1 MQEKNVKKSIFSVLR
16 LFSIYYILV
25 STKFKNT
32 TYRFKGSIMAEN
44 NIAFITKQTKIVKR
58 NGETVDFDANK
69 IYTAISKAVAA
80 TKEMTPSQVL
90 TITQFVLNK
99 LDVEFTDKIPTV
111 EQVQDTVIQTLMDSR
126 EYKTAEAYIIY
137 RQKHSE
143 IRDANIDAVQVIDGY
158 VTEADWR
165 VKENA
170 NIGYSIGGLILRT
183 SERVTAEYWLHLYP
197 QEIAEAH
204 KRASFHIHDLG
215 WLSGYCAGWSLRE
228 LLYEGFNGVP
238 GYLQCAPAKHMATA
252 ISHMVNFLG
261 TLQNEFAGA
270 QAFSSVDTYLAP
282 YVRLDKLSYEDVKNS
297 MQTLVFNCAVPCR
310 WGTQTPFINF
320 TFDWTCPKDLR
331 AQRPFVGGK
340 QVDFTYGDLQN
351 EMDMINKAFL
361 EVLTEGDSLGRPFTF
376 PIPTYNITDDFPW
389 DHPNVKPL
397 FECAAKYGLPNFQNF
412 LNSDLNP
419 SDVRSMCCRLRLDV
433 RELLK
438 RGGGLF
444 GSAEKTG
451 SLGVIT
457 INLARLGYLHKGDR
471 EGLFRELQSLLD
483 MARDALEI
491 KRRVLTKNM
500 ERGLYPF
507 TKRYLGNWNHHFST
521 IGVNG
526 ANEMVLNFTNG
537 AENIASVFGKKLVL
551 DVMDF
556 IRDNLA
562 NYQEATGNLYN
573 LEATPAEG
581 CSYRFA
587 KTDKKNFPDIITAG
601 TPDAPYY
608 TNSTQ
613 MPVNFTDDPFV
624 ALEHQEELQRKYTG
638 GTMFHLYMGE
648 PVSSGDAAMKIV
660 RTIFENYKIPY
671 MTLTPTFSIC
681 PKHGYL
687 AGAYDY
693 CPKCDAEIAANSN
706 DGCADCHNENFDL

>member
-1 MQEKNVKKSIFSVLR
+1 MADDKNETKIQV
-16 LFSIYYILV
+16 V
-25 STKFKNT
+25 STLT
-32 TYRFKGSIMAEN
+32 CELESI
-44 NIAFITKQTKIVKR
+44 KKR
-58 NGETVDFDANK
+58 SGETVPFDAKK
-69 IYTAISKAVAA
+69 IFEAIKKAVAVTHEISDA
-80 TKEMTPSQVL
+80 DIVK
-90 TITQFVLNK
+90 ITQDVLK
-99 LDVEFTDKIPTV
+99 RLDKKFSGQIPNVEDIQ
-111 EQVQDTVIQTLMDSR
+111 EIVIQTLMDSHA
-126 EYKTAEAYIIY
+126 YKTAESYIVY
-137 RQKHSE
+137 RQKRTE
-143 IRDANIDAVQVIDGY
+143 IRNSLVDAVEIIDGY
-158 VTEADWR
+158 VSEADWR

-170 NIGYSIGGLILRT
+170 NIGYSIGGLILRS
-183 SERVTAEYWLHLYP
+183 SERMTAEYWLNLYP
-197 QEIAEAH
+197 KDIADAH
-204 KRASFHIHDLG
+204 KSAAFHIHDLG
-215 WLSGYCAGWSLRE
+215 WLTGYCAGWSLRE

-238 GYLQCAPAKHMATA
+238 GYLQCQPAKHMATA

-282 YVRLDKLSYEDVKNS
+282 YVRIDNLTYADVKNA
-297 MQTLVFNCAVPCR
+297 MQTLVFNCSVPCR

-331 AQRPFVGGK
+331 EQRPFVGK
-340 QVDFTYGDLQN
+340 KMVDFTYGDLQK
-351 EMDMINKAFL
+351 EMDMINRAFL
-361 EVLTEGDSLGRPFTF
+361 EVMTEGDAMGRPFTF

-389 DHPNVKPL
+389 EHPNVKPL
-397 FECAAKYGLPNFQNF
+397 FDLAAKYGIPNFQNF

-419 SDVRSMCCRLRLDV
+419 TDVRSMCCRLRLDV

-451 SLGVIT
+451 SIGVVT
-457 INLARLGYLHKGDR
+457 INLARLGYTHKGDR
-471 EGLFRELQSLLD
+471 EGLLRELKRLLD
-483 MARDALEI
+483 LARDALEI
-491 KRRVLTKNM
+491 KRKIISKNL

-526 ANEMVLNFTNG
+526 ANEMVMNFTNG
-537 AENIASVFGKKLVL
+537 SDNIATVFGKNLVL
-551 DVMDF
+551 EVMDF
-556 IRDNLA
+556 IRTNLA
-562 NYQEATGNLYN
+562 DYQETTGNLYN

-581 CSYRFA
+581 CAYRFA
-587 KTDKKNFPDIITAG
+587 KTDKKNFPDILTAG

-613 MPVNFTDDPFV
+613 LPVYFTDDPFV

-638 GTMFHLYMGE
+638 GTMLHLYMGE
-648 PVSSGDAAMKIV
+648 PVSSGEAAEKIV
-660 RTIFENYKIPY
+660 RTIFENYKVPY

-687 AGAYDY
+687 PGRHDF

-706 DGCADCHNENFDL
+706 ECHCKCDHK

>member
-1 MQEKNVKKSIFSVLR
+1 MIMTEKKI
-16 LFSIYYILV
+16 
-25 STKFKNT
+25 
-32 TYRFKGSIMAEN
+32 E
-44 NIAFITKQTKIVKR
+44 FITKQTKIIKR
-58 NGETVDFDANK
+58 SGETVDFDASK
-69 IYTAISKAVAA
+69 IYDAISKAVAV
-80 TKEMTPSQVL
+80 THELNDSQIF

-99 LDVEFTDKIPTV
+99 LDIEFADTIPTV

-126 EYKTAEAYIIY
+126 VYKTAESYVIY

-143 IRDANIDAVQVIDGY
+143 IRDASIDAVKVIDGY

-183 SERVTAEYWLHLYP
+183 SERVTAEYWLNLYP
-197 QEIAEAH
+197 KEIAEAH
-204 KRASFHIHDLG
+204 KRAAFHIHDLG

-238 GYLQCAPAKHMATA
+238 GYLQCEPAKHMATA

-282 YVRLDKLSYEDVKNS
+282 YVRVDKLSYADVKNA
-297 MQTLVFNCAVPCR
+297 MQTLVFNCSVPCR

-331 AQRPFVGGK
+331 EQRPFVGK
-340 QVDFTYGDLQN
+340 KMVDFTYGDLQP
-351 EMDMINKAFL
+351 EMDMINKAFI
-361 EVLTEGDSLGRPFTF
+361 EVMTEGDALGRPFTF

-389 DHPNVKPL
+389 EHPNVKPL
-397 FECAAKYGLPNFQNF
+397 FDLAAKYGIPNFQNF

-419 SDVRSMCCRLRLDV
+419 TDVRSMCCRLRLDV

-451 SLGVIT
+451 SIGVVT
-457 INLARLGYLHKGDR
+457 INLARLGYTHKGDR
-471 EGLFRELQSLLD
+471 EGLLRELKRLLD
-483 MARDALEI
+483 LARDALEI
-491 KRRVLTKNM
+491 KRKIISKNL

-526 ANEMVLNFTNG
+526 ANEMVMNFTNG
-537 AENIASVFGKKLVL
+537 SDNIATVFGKNLVL
-551 DVMDF
+551 EVMDF
-556 IRDNLA
+556 IRTNLA
-562 NYQEATGNLYN
+562 DYQETTGNLYN

-581 CSYRFA
+581 CAYRFA
-587 KTDKKNFPDIITAG
+587 KTDKKNFPDILTAG
-601 TPDAPYY
+601 TEDAPYY

-613 MPVNFTDDPFV
+613 LPVYFTDDPFV

-638 GTMFHLYMGE
+638 GTMLHLYMGE
-648 PVSSGDAAMKIV
+648 PVSSGEAAEKIV
-660 RTIFENYKIPY
+660 RTIFENYKVPY

-687 AGAYDY
+687 PGRHEF
-693 CPKCDAEIAANSN
+693 CPKCDAEIAANNN
-706 DGCADCHNENFDL
+706 DCQCKCGDHK

>member
-1 MQEKNVKKSIFSVLR
+1 MASEKDEVKIQVVSTLTCGLKSIQKRSGEV
-16 LFSIYYILV
+16 V
-25 STKFKNT
+25 S
-32 TYRFKGSIMAEN
+32 
-44 NIAFITKQTKIVKR
+44 
-58 NGETVDFDANK
+58 FDAKK
-69 IYTAISKAVAA
+69 IFEAIKKAVAVTA
-80 TKEMTPSQVL
+80 ELSDADIVK
-90 TITQFVLNK
+90 ITQDVLK
-99 LDVEFTDKIPTV
+99 RLDKKFAGQMPNVEDI
-111 EQVQDTVIQTLMDSR
+111 QDIVVQTLMDTHA
-126 EYKTAEAYIIY
+126 YKTAEAYIIY
-137 RQKHSE
+137 RQKRSE
-143 IRDANIDAVQVIDGY
+143 IRDASVDAVEVIDGY
-158 VTEADWR
+158 VSAGDWR

-183 SERVTAEYWLHLYP
+183 SERVTAEYWLSLYP
-197 QEIAEAH
+197 REVAEAH
-204 KRASFHIHDLG
+204 KSAALHIHDLG
-215 WLSGYCAGWSLRE
+215 WLTGYCAGWSLRE
-228 LLYEGFNGVP
+228 LLYEGFNGVK
-238 GYLQCAPAKHMATA
+238 GYLQCEPAKHMATA

-282 YVRLDKLSYEDVKNS
+282 YVRLDKLSYADVKNS
-297 MQTLVFNCAVPCR
+297 MQTLVFNCSVPCR

-331 AQRPFVGGK
+331 EQRPFVGKK
-340 QVDFTYGDLQN
+340 QVDFTYGDLQP

-361 EVLTEGDSLGRPFTF
+361 EVMTEGDALGRPFTF

-389 DHPNVKPL
+389 EHPNVKPL
-397 FECAAKYGLPNFQNF
+397 FDLAAKYGIPNFQNF

-419 SDVRSMCCRLRLDV
+419 TDVRSMCCRLRLDV

-451 SLGVIT
+451 SIGVVT
-457 INLARLGYLHKGDR
+457 INLARLGYTHKGDR
-471 EGLFRELQSLLD
+471 EGLFRELKRLLD
-483 MARDALEI
+483 LARDSLEI
-491 KRRVLTKNM
+491 KRKIISKNM

-537 AENIASVFGKKLVL
+537 TDNIATVFGKNLVL
-551 DVMDF
+551 EVMDF
-556 IRDNLA
+556 IRTNLA
-562 NYQEATGNLYN
+562 DYQETTGNLYN

-581 CSYRFA
+581 CAYRFA

-613 MPVNFTDDPFV
+613 LPVNFTDDPFV

-638 GTMFHLYMGE
+638 GTMLHLYMGE
-648 PVSSGDAAMKIV
+648 PVSSGAAAEKIV
-660 RTIFENYKIPY
+660 RTIFENYKVPY

-687 AGAYDY
+687 PGRHDF
-693 CPKCDAEIAANSN
+693 CPKCDAEIAANNN
-706 DGCADCHNENFDL
+706 DNKQ

>member
-1 MQEKNVKKSIFSVLR
+1 MSDTQKEVKMQIAPTFVCNIMSV
-16 LFSIYYILV
+16 
-25 STKFKNT
+25 
-32 TYRFKGSIMAEN
+32 
-44 NIAFITKQTKIVKR
+44 QKR
-58 NGETVDFDANK
+58 SGEVVAFDAKK
-69 IYTAISKAVAA
+69 IYEAIKKAACA
-80 TKEMTPSQVL
+80 TNEISDERVVQITNEVL
-90 TITQFVLNK
+90 TD
-99 LDVEFTDKIPTV
+99 LDNNFMGRIPSVEEI
-111 EQVQDTVIQTLMDSR
+111 QDAVIRKLMDSKS
-126 EYKTAEAYIIY
+126 YKTAEAYIIY

-143 IRDANIDAVQVIDGY
+143 IRNANVDAVEIIESY
-158 VTEADWR
+158 VGGSNWR
-165 VKENA
+165 IKENA

-183 SERVTAEYWLHLYP
+183 SERVTAEYWLNLIP
-197 QEIAEAH
+197 QEIANAH
-204 KRASFHIHDLG
+204 RSAAIHLHDLG
-215 WLSGYCAGWSLRE
+215 WLTGYCAGWSLRE

-238 GYLQCAPAKHMATA
+238 GYLQCEPARHMATA

-282 YVRLDKLSYEDVKNS
+282 YVRIDKMSYADVKNA

-331 AQRPFVGGK
+331 DQRPFVGKK
-340 QVDFTYGDLQN
+340 QVDFTYGDLQV

-361 EVLTEGDSLGRPFTF
+361 EVMTEGDAQGRPFTF

-389 DHPNVKPL
+389 NHPNVKPL
-397 FECAAKYGLPNFQNF
+397 FDLAAKYGIPNFQNF

-419 SDVRSMCCRLRLDV
+419 TDVRSMCCRLRLDV

-451 SLGVIT
+451 SIGVVT
-457 INLARLGYLHKGDR
+457 MNLSRLGYLHKGDR
-471 EGLFRELQSLLD
+471 EGLYRELEKL
-483 MARDALEI
+483 MNMGREFLEI
-491 KRRVLTKNM
+491 KRRVISKHM
-500 ERGLYPF
+500 DCGLYPF
-507 TKRYLGNWNHHFST
+507 TRRYLGNWNHHFST

-537 AENIASVFGKKLVL
+537 KENIATPFGKKFVL
-551 DVMDF
+551 DLMDF
-556 IRDNLA
+556 MREKLA
-562 NYQEATGNLYN
+562 NFQEETGNLYN

-587 KTDKKNFPDIITAG
+587 KTDVKNFPDIITAG
-601 TPDAPYY
+601 THDAPYY

-613 MPVNFTDDPFV
+613 LPVNFTDDPFV

-638 GTMFHLYMGE
+638 GTMLHLYMGE
-648 PVSSGDAAMKIV
+648 PVSSGEAAQKIV

-687 AGAYDY
+687 PGRNEF
-693 CPKCDAEIAANSN
+693 CTKFDAELGITPDDASN
-706 DGCADCHNENFDL
+706 KA

>member
-1 MQEKNVKKSIFSVLR
+1 MSDNEKEMKKQAAPTFICNIMSI
-16 LFSIYYILV
+16 
-25 STKFKNT
+25 K
-32 TYRFKGSIMAEN
+32 
-44 NIAFITKQTKIVKR
+44 KR
-58 NGETVDFDANK
+58 SGETVAFEAKK
-69 IYTAISKAVAA
+69 IYEAIKKAAYA
-80 TKEMTPSQVL
+80 TNEISDERIVQITNDVLSDLDNNFMGRTPS
-90 TITQFVLNK
+90 
-99 LDVEFTDKIPTV
+99 VEEIQ
-111 EQVQDTVIQTLMDSR
+111 ETVIRKLMDSKS
-126 EYKTAEAYIIY
+126 YKTAEAYIIY

-143 IRDANIDAVQVIDGY
+143 IRNANVDAIDIIESY
-158 VTEADWR
+158 VGGSNWR
-165 VKENA
+165 IKENA

-183 SERVTAEYWLHLYP
+183 SERVTAEYWLNMFP
-197 QEIAEAH
+197 AEIADAH
-204 KRASFHIHDLG
+204 RSAAIHIHDLG
-215 WLSGYCAGWSLRE
+215 WLTGYCAGWSLRE

-238 GYLQCAPAKHMATA
+238 GYLQCEPAKHMATA

-282 YVRLDKLSYEDVKNS
+282 YVRIDKMSYADVKNA

-331 AQRPFVGGK
+331 AQRPFVGKK
-340 QVDFTYGDLQN
+340 QVDFTYGDLQT
-351 EMDMINKAFL
+351 EMDMINKAFI
-361 EVLTEGDSLGRPFTF
+361 EVMTEGDAHGRPFTF

-397 FECAAKYGLPNFQNF
+397 FDLAAKYGIPNFQNF

-419 SDVRSMCCRLRLDV
+419 TDVRSMCCRLRLDV

-451 SLGVIT
+451 SIGVVT
-457 INLARLGYLHKGDR
+457 MNLARLGYRHKGDR
-471 EGLFRELQSLLD
+471 EGLFRELERL
-483 MARDALEI
+483 MNMGREVLEI
-491 KRRVLTKNM
+491 KRRVISKHMDN
-500 ERGLYPF
+500 GLYPF
-507 TKRYLGNWNHHFST
+507 TRRYLGNWNHHFST

-526 ANEMVLNFTNG
+526 ANEMVLNFTDG
-537 AENIASVFGKKLVL
+537 KENIATPFGKKFVL
-551 DVMDF
+551 DLMDF
-556 IRDNLA
+556 MRDKLA
-562 NYQEATGNLYN
+562 TFQEETGNLYN

-587 KTDKKNFPDIITAG
+587 KTDVKNFPDIITAG
-601 TPDAPYY
+601 TREAPYY

-613 MPVNFTDDPFV
+613 LPVNFTDDPFV

-638 GTMFHLYMGE
+638 GTMLHLYMGE
-648 PVSSGDAAMKIV
+648 PVSSGEAAQKIV

-687 AGAYDY
+687 PGRHEF
-693 CPKCDAEIAANSN
+693 CPKCDAELGITPDTASN
-706 DGCADCHNENFDL
+706 KA

>member
-1 MQEKNVKKSIFSVLR
+1 MSTPETDNKIQIIPTLTTRLNVV
-16 LFSIYYILV
+16 
-25 STKFKNT
+25 
-32 TYRFKGSIMAEN
+32 
-44 NIAFITKQTKIVKR
+44 QKR
-58 NGETVDFDANK
+58 SGETVVFDSRK
-69 IYTAISKAVAA
+69 IYDAIKKAVAVTHEISDEKIA
-80 TKEMTPSQVL
+80 I
-90 TITQFVLNK
+90 ITQNTLNK
-99 LDVEFTDKIPTV
+99 LESVFPDKTPTV
-111 EQVQDTVIQTLMDSR
+111 ENVQEMVIQSLMDAKA
-126 EYKTAEAYIIY
+126 YKTAEAYIIY
-137 RQKHSE
+137 RQKRTE
-143 IRDANIDAVQVIDGY
+143 IRDSYVDAVEVIDGY
-158 VTEADWR
+158 VGGSNWR
-165 VKENA
+165 IKENA

-183 SERVTAEYWLHLYP
+183 SERVTAEYWLNLYP
-197 QEIAEAH
+197 REIAEAH
-204 KRASFHIHDLG
+204 KNASIHIHDLG
-215 WLSGYCAGWSLRE
+215 WLTGYCAGWSLRE

-282 YVRLDKLSYEDVKNS
+282 YVRVDNMSYEDVKNA

-320 TFDWTCPKDLR
+320 TFDCP
-331 AQRPFVGGK
+331 VIGK
-340 QVDFTYGDLQN
+340 KQMDFTYGDLQT

-361 EVLTEGDSLGRPFTF
+361 EVMTEGDAMGRPFTF
-376 PIPTYNITDDFPW
+376 PIPTYNITKDFPW
-389 DHPNVKPL
+389 NHPNVKPL
-397 FECAAKYGLPNFQNF
+397 FDLAAKYGTPNFQNF

-419 SDVRSMCCRLRLDV
+419 TDVRSMCCRLRLDV

-451 SLGVIT
+451 SIGVVT
-457 INLARLGYLHKGDR
+457 INLARLGYTHKGDR
-471 EGLFRELQSLLD
+471 DGLFRELKRLLD
-483 MARDALEI
+483 LARDSLEI
-491 KRRVLTKNM
+491 KRRIITKNM

-507 TKRYLGNWNHHFST
+507 TRRYLGNWDHHFST

-526 ANEMVLNFTNG
+526 ANEMVRNFTNDK
-537 AENIASVFGKKLVL
+537 ENIATPMGKKLVL
-551 DVMDF
+551 DLMDF
-556 IRDNLA
+556 IRENLA
-562 NYQEATGNLYN
+562 TFQEQTGNLYN

-587 KTDKKNFPDIITAG
+587 KTDVKNFPDIITAG
-601 TPDAPYY
+601 TKDAPYY

-613 MPVNFTDDPFV
+613 LPVNYTDDPFV

-638 GTMFHLYMGE
+638 GTMLHLYMGE
-648 PVSSGDAAMKIV
+648 PVSSGDAAQKIV

-681 PKHGYL
+681 PKHGYIP
-687 AGAYDY
+687 GRHEF
-693 CPKCDAEIAANSN
+693 CPKCDAEIAANQNAES
-706 DGCADCHNENFDL
+706 DTVSQ

>member
-1 MQEKNVKKSIFSVLR
+1 M
-16 LFSIYYILV
+16 
-25 STKFKNT
+25 T
-32 TYRFKGSIMAEN
+32 
-44 NIAFITKQTKIVKR
+44 FITKQTKIIKR
-58 NGETVDFDANK
+58 SGETVDFDANK
-69 IYTAISKAVAA
+69 IYTAIKKAVVA
-80 TKEMTPSQVL
+80 TNELNDSQIF

-99 LDVEFTDKIPTV
+99 LDIEFADKIPTV
-111 EQVQDTVIQTLMDSR
+111 EQIQDIVIQTLMDSR
-126 EYKTAEAYIIY
+126 AYKTAEGYIIY
-137 RQKHSE
+137 RQKHTE
-143 IRDANIDAVQVIDGY
+143 LRDASIDAVQVIDGY

-197 QEIAEAH
+197 KEIAEAH

-238 GYLQCAPAKHMATA
+238 GYLQCGPAKHMVTA

-282 YVRLDKLSYEDVKNS
+282 YVRVDKLSYADIKNS

-331 AQRPFVGGK
+331 SQRPFIGGK
-340 QVDFTYGDLQN
+340 QVDFTYGDLQH

-361 EVLTEGDSLGRPFTF
+361 EVLTEGDALGRPFTF

-451 SLGVIT
+451 SIGVVT

-471 EGLFRELQSLLD
+471 EGLFRELQQLLD
-483 MARDALEI
+483 MARDSLEI

-537 AENIASVFGKKLVL
+537 AENLASVFGKKLVL

-562 NYQEATGNLYN
+562 NYQETTGNLYN

-581 CSYRFA
+581 CAYRFA

-601 TPDAPYY
+601 TADAPYY

-613 MPVNFTDDPFV
+613 LPVNYTDDPFV
-624 ALEHQEELQRKYTG
+624 ALEHQEEIQRKYTG

-648 PVSSGDAAMKIV
+648 PVSSGEAAMKII

-706 DGCADCHNENFDL
+706 GECADCHNENYDL

>member
-1 MQEKNVKKSIFSVLR
+1 MSVPENDNKIQIIPTLNTRLR
-16 LFSIYYILV
+16 V
-25 STKFKNT
+25 V
-32 TYRFKGSIMAEN
+32 
-44 NIAFITKQTKIVKR
+44 QKR
-58 NGETVDFDANK
+58 SGETVPFDSKKIFDAIK
-69 IYTAISKAVAA
+69 KAVAV
-80 TKEMTPSQVL
+80 THEMT
-90 TITQFVLNK
+90 
-99 LDVEFTDKIPTV
+99 DDKIVDITRATLTKLENKFMDTNPTV
-111 EQVQDTVIQTLMDSR
+111 EDVQESVIESLMDAR
-126 EYKTAEAYIIY
+126 AYKTAESYIIY
-137 RQKHSE
+137 RQKRTE
-143 IRDANIDAVQVIDGY
+143 IRDSYIDAVEVIEGY
-158 VTEADWR
+158 VGGTNWR
-165 VKENA
+165 IKENA

-183 SERVTAEYWLHLYP
+183 SERVTAEYWLNLYP
-197 QEIAEAH
+197 REVAEAH
-204 KRASFHIHDLG
+204 KNASIHIHDLG
-215 WLSGYCAGWSLRE
+215 WLTGYCAGWSLRE

-238 GYLQCAPAKHMATA
+238 GFLQCAPAKHMATA

-282 YVRLDKLSYEDVKNS
+282 YVRVDNMSYADVKNA

-320 TFDWTCPKDLR
+320 TFDWTCPEDLKS
-331 AQRPFVGGK
+331 QHPFIGKK
-340 QVDFTYGDLQN
+340 QVDFTYGDLQT

-361 EVLTEGDSLGRPFTF
+361 EVMTEGDALGRPFTF
-376 PIPTYNITDDFPW
+376 PIPTYNITKDFPW
-389 DHPNVKPL
+389 EHPNVKPL
-397 FECAAKYGLPNFQNF
+397 FDLAAKYGTPNFQNF

-419 SDVRSMCCRLRLDV
+419 TDVRSMCCRLRLDV

-451 SLGVIT
+451 SIGVVT
-457 INLARLGYLHKGDR
+457 INLARLGYTHKGDR
-471 EGLFRELQSLLD
+471 DGLFRELKRLLD
-483 MARDALEI
+483 LARDSLEI
-491 KRRVLTKNM
+491 KRRIITKNM

-507 TKRYLGNWNHHFST
+507 TRRYLGNWDHHFST

-526 ANEMVLNFTNG
+526 ANEMVRNFTNDR
-537 AENIASVFGKKLVL
+537 ENIATPMGKKLVL
-551 DVMDF
+551 DLMDF
-556 IRDNLA
+556 IRENLA
-562 NYQEATGNLYN
+562 TFQEQTGNLYN

-587 KTDKKNFPDIITAG
+587 KTDVKNFPDIITAG
-601 TPDAPYY
+601 THNAPYY

-613 MPVNFTDDPFV
+613 LPVNYTDDPFV

-638 GTMFHLYMGE
+638 GTMLHLYMGE
-648 PVSSGDAAMKIV
+648 PVSSGAAAEKIV

-687 AGAYDY
+687 PGRHEF
-693 CPKCDAEIAANSN
+693 CPKCDAEIAANQN
-706 DGCADCHNENFDL
+706 ADTDKVSQ

>member
-1 MQEKNVKKSIFSVLR
+1 MSVPENDNKMQIIPTLNTRLR
-16 LFSIYYILV
+16 V
-25 STKFKNT
+25 V
-32 TYRFKGSIMAEN
+32 
-44 NIAFITKQTKIVKR
+44 QKR
-58 NGETVDFDANK
+58 SGETVPFDSKKIFDAIK
-69 IYTAISKAVAA
+69 KAVAV
-80 TKEMTPSQVL
+80 THEMT
-90 TITQFVLNK
+90 
-99 LDVEFTDKIPTV
+99 DDKIVDITRATLTKLENKFMDTNPTV
-111 EQVQDTVIQTLMDSR
+111 EDVQESVIESLMDAR
-126 EYKTAEAYIIY
+126 AYKTAESYIIY
-137 RQKHSE
+137 RQKRTE
-143 IRDANIDAVQVIDGY
+143 IRDSYVDAVEVIEGY
-158 VTEADWR
+158 VGGSNWR
-165 VKENA
+165 IKENA

-183 SERVTAEYWLHLYP
+183 SERVTAEYWLNLYP
-197 QEIAEAH
+197 REVAEAH
-204 KRASFHIHDLG
+204 KNASIHIHDLG
-215 WLSGYCAGWSLRE
+215 WLTGYCAGWSLRE

-238 GYLQCAPAKHMATA
+238 GFLQCAPAKHMATA

-282 YVRLDKLSYEDVKNS
+282 YVRVDNMSYADVKNA

-320 TFDWTCPKDLR
+320 TFDWTCPEDLKS
-331 AQRPFVGGK
+331 QHPFIGKK
-340 QVDFTYGDLQN
+340 QVDFTYGDLQT

-361 EVLTEGDSLGRPFTF
+361 EVMTEGDALGRPFTF
-376 PIPTYNITDDFPW
+376 PIPTYNITKDFPW
-389 DHPNVKPL
+389 EHPNVKPL
-397 FECAAKYGLPNFQNF
+397 FDLAAKYGTPNFQNF

-419 SDVRSMCCRLRLDV
+419 TDVRSMCCRLRLDV

-451 SLGVIT
+451 SIGVVT
-457 INLARLGYLHKGDR
+457 INLARLGYTHKGDR
-471 EGLFRELQSLLD
+471 DGLFRELKRLLD
-483 MARDALEI
+483 LARDSLEI
-491 KRRVLTKNM
+491 KRRIITKNM

-507 TKRYLGNWNHHFST
+507 TRRYLGNWDHHFST

-526 ANEMVLNFTNG
+526 ANEMVRNFTNDR
-537 AENIASVFGKKLVL
+537 ENIATPMGKKLVL
-551 DVMDF
+551 DLMDF
-556 IRDNLA
+556 IRENLA
-562 NYQEATGNLYN
+562 TFQEQTGNLYN

-587 KTDKKNFPDIITAG
+587 KTDVKNFPDIITAG
-601 TPDAPYY
+601 THDAPYY

-613 MPVNFTDDPFV
+613 LPVNYTDDPFV

-638 GTMFHLYMGE
+638 GTMLHLYMGE
-648 PVSSGDAAMKIV
+648 PVSSGAAAEKIV

-687 AGAYDY
+687 PGRHEF
-693 CPKCDAEIAANSN
+693 CPKCDAEIAANQN
-706 DGCADCHNENFDL
+706 ADTDKVSQ

>member
-1 MQEKNVKKSIFSVLR
+1 MSDNKGEVQIQVVSTLTCKLKSI
-16 LFSIYYILV
+16 
-25 STKFKNT
+25 K
-32 TYRFKGSIMAEN
+32 
-44 NIAFITKQTKIVKR
+44 KR
-58 NGETVDFDANK
+58 SGEVVDFDAKK
-69 IYTAISKAVAA
+69 IYEAIKKAVAVTCEVSDA
-80 TKEMTPSQVL
+80 DIVK
-90 TITQFVLNK
+90 ITQDVLK
-99 LDVEFTDKIPTV
+99 RLDKNFAGQTPNVENI
-111 EQVQDTVIQTLMDSR
+111 QDIVVQTLMDAHA
-126 EYKTAEAYIIY
+126 YKTAEAYIIY
-137 RQKHSE
+137 RQKRSE
-143 IRDANIDAVQVIDGY
+143 IRNASVDAVEVINGY
-158 VTEADWR
+158 VSEADWR

-183 SERVTAEYWLHLYP
+183 SERVTAEYWLSLYP
-197 QEIAEAH
+197 REVAEAH
-204 KRASFHIHDLG
+204 KSAALHIHDLG

-228 LLYEGFNGVP
+228 LLYEGFNGVK
-238 GYLQCAPAKHMATA
+238 GYLQCEPAKHMATA

-282 YVRLDKLSYEDVKNS
+282 YVRLDKMSYADVKNS
-297 MQTLVFNCAVPCR
+297 MQTLVFNCSVPCR

-331 AQRPFVGGK
+331 EQRPFVGKK
-340 QVDFTYGDLQN
+340 QVDFTYGDLQA

-361 EVLTEGDSLGRPFTF
+361 EVMTEGDAQGRPFTF

-389 DHPNVKPL
+389 EHPNVKPL
-397 FECAAKYGLPNFQNF
+397 FDLAAKYGIPNFQNF

-419 SDVRSMCCRLRLDV
+419 TDVRSMCCRLRLDV

-451 SLGVIT
+451 SIGVVT
-457 INLARLGYLHKGDR
+457 INLARLGYTHKGDR
-471 EGLFRELQSLLD
+471 EGLFRELKRLLD
-483 MARDALEI
+483 LARDSLEI
-491 KRRVLTKNM
+491 KRSIISKNM

-537 AENIASVFGKKLVL
+537 AENIASVFGKNLVL
-551 DVMDF
+551 EVMDF
-556 IRDNLA
+556 IRTNLA
-562 NYQEATGNLYN
+562 DYQETTGNLYN

-581 CSYRFA
+581 CAYRFA

-613 MPVNFTDDPFV
+613 LPVNFTDDPFV

-638 GTMFHLYMGE
+638 GTMLHLYMGE
-648 PVSSGDAAMKIV
+648 PVSSGEAAEKIV
-660 RTIFENYKIPY
+660 RTIFENYKVPY

-687 AGAYDY
+687 PGRHDY
-693 CPKCDAEIAANSN
+693 CPKCDSEIAANN
-706 DGCADCHNENFDL
+706 NNENK

>member
-1 MQEKNVKKSIFSVLR
+1 MATDTNEFKIQVMSTLTCSLASIKKRSGEVVPFDVKKIFDAIKSAVAVTNEI
-16 LFSIYYILV
+16 SD
-25 STKFKNT
+25 
-32 TYRFKGSIMAEN
+32 AD
-44 NIAFITKQTKIVKR
+44 IVK
-58 NGETVDFDANK
+58 
-69 IYTAISKAVAA
+69 
-80 TKEMTPSQVL
+80 
-90 TITQFVLNK
+90 ITQDVLK
-99 LDVEFTDKIPTV
+99 RLDAKYSDSIPDVENI
-111 EQVQDTVIQTLMDSR
+111 QDIVVQTLMDAHA
-126 EYKTAEAYIIY
+126 YKTAESYIIY
-137 RQKHSE
+137 RQKRAETRSSLV
-143 IRDANIDAVQVIDGY
+143 DAVTVIGDY
-158 VTEADWR
+158 VSEADWR

-170 NIGYSIGGLILRT
+170 NIGYSIGGLILRS
-183 SERVTAEYWLHLYP
+183 SERMTAEYWLSIYP
-197 QEIAEAH
+197 KEVADAH
-204 KRASFHIHDLG
+204 KTAAFHIHDLG
-215 WLSGYCAGWSLRE
+215 WLTGYCAGWSLRE

-238 GYLQCAPAKHMATA
+238 GYLQCEPARHMATA
-252 ISHMVNFLG
+252 VSHMVNFLG

-282 YVRLDKLSYEDVKNS
+282 YVRLDKLSYADVKNS
-297 MQTLVFNCAVPCR
+297 MQTLVFNCSVPCR

-331 AQRPFVGGK
+331 EQRPFVGK
-340 QVDFTYGDLQN
+340 RMVDFTYGDLQP
-351 EMDMINKAFL
+351 EMDMINKAFI
-361 EVLTEGDSLGRPFTF
+361 EVMTEGDALGRPFTF

-389 DHPNVKPL
+389 EHPNVKPL
-397 FECAAKYGLPNFQNF
+397 FDLAAKYGIPNFQNF

-471 EGLFRELQSLLD
+471 EGLFRELQTLLD

-613 MPVNFTDDPFV
+613 MPVNYTDDPFV

>member
-1 MQEKNVKKSIFSVLR
+1 MS
-16 LFSIYYILV
+16 
-25 STKFKNT
+25 
-32 TYRFKGSIMAEN
+32 EN
-44 NIAFITKQTKIVKR
+44 KIAFITKQTKIVKR
-58 NGETVDFDANK
+58 SGEIVDFDAQK
-69 IYTAISKAVAA
+69 IFNAIKKAVAA
-80 TKEMTPSQVL
+80 TNEMPETQIV
-90 TITQFVLNK
+90 TITQYVLNK
-99 LDVEFTDKIPTV
+99 LDVAFTDTTPTV
-111 EQVQDTVIQTLMDSR
+111 EQIQDTVIQTLMDSR
-126 EYKTAEAYIIY
+126 AYKTAESYIIY
-137 RQKHSE
+137 RKKHSE
-143 IRDANIDAVQVIDGY
+143 IRDASIDAVQVIDSY

-183 SERVTAEYWLHLYP
+183 SERVTAEYWLNLYP

-238 GYLQCAPAKHMATA
+238 GYLQCGPAKHMVTA

-282 YVRLDKLSYEDVKNS
+282 YVRIDNLSYEDIKNS

-340 QVDFTYGDLQN
+340 QVDFTYGDLQH
-351 EMDMINKAFL
+351 EMDLINKAFI
-361 EVLTEGDSLGRPFTF
+361 EVLTEGDALGRPFTF

-389 DHPNVKPL
+389 EHPNVKPL

-471 EGLFRELQSLLD
+471 EGLFRELKSLLD
-483 MARDALEI
+483 MAREALEI
-491 KRRVLTKNM
+491 KRRILTKNM

-526 ANEMVLNFTNG
+526 ANEMVANFTNG
-537 AENIASVFGKKLVL
+537 AENIATVFGKKLVL

-562 NYQEATGNLYN
+562 NFQEETGNLYN

-601 TPDAPYY
+601 TEDAPYY

-613 MPVNFTDDPFV
+613 LPVNYTDDPFV

-648 PVSSGDAAMKIV
+648 PVSSGEAAMKIV

-687 AGAYDY
+687 AGAFDY

-706 DGCADCHNENFDL
+706 RECADCHNENFDL

>member
-1 MQEKNVKKSIFSVLR
+1 MMSVPENDNKMQIIPTLNTRLR
-16 LFSIYYILV
+16 V
-25 STKFKNT
+25 V
-32 TYRFKGSIMAEN
+32 
-44 NIAFITKQTKIVKR
+44 QKR
-58 NGETVDFDANK
+58 SGETVPFDSKKIFDAIK
-69 IYTAISKAVAA
+69 KAVAV
-80 TKEMTPSQVL
+80 THEMA
-90 TITQFVLNK
+90 
-99 LDVEFTDKIPTV
+99 DDKIVDITRATLTKLENKFMDATPTV
-111 EQVQDTVIQTLMDSR
+111 EDVQESVIESLMDAR
-126 EYKTAEAYIIY
+126 AYKTAESYIIY
-137 RQKHSE
+137 RQKRTE
-143 IRDANIDAVQVIDGY
+143 IRDSYVDAVEVIEGY
-158 VTEADWR
+158 VGGSNWR
-165 VKENA
+165 IKENA

-183 SERVTAEYWLHLYP
+183 SERVTAEYWLNLYP
-197 QEIAEAH
+197 REVAEAH
-204 KRASFHIHDLG
+204 KNASIHIHDLG
-215 WLSGYCAGWSLRE
+215 WLTGYCAGWSLRE

-238 GYLQCAPAKHMATA
+238 GFLQCAPAKHMATA

-282 YVRLDKLSYEDVKNS
+282 YVRVDNMSYADVKNA

-320 TFDWTCPKDLR
+320 TFDWTCPEDLKS
-331 AQRPFVGGK
+331 QHPFIGKK
-340 QVDFTYGDLQN
+340 QVDFTYGDLQA

-361 EVLTEGDSLGRPFTF
+361 EVMTEGDALGRPFTF
-376 PIPTYNITDDFPW
+376 PIPTYNITKDFPW
-389 DHPNVKPL
+389 EHPNVKPL
-397 FECAAKYGLPNFQNF
+397 FDLAAKYGTPNFQNF

-419 SDVRSMCCRLRLDV
+419 TDVRSMCCRLRLDV

-451 SLGVIT
+451 SIGVVT
-457 INLARLGYLHKGDR
+457 INLARLGYTHKGDR
-471 EGLFRELQSLLD
+471 DGLFRELKRLLD
-483 MARDALEI
+483 LARDSLEI
-491 KRRVLTKNM
+491 KRRIITKNM

-507 TKRYLGNWNHHFST
+507 TRRYLGNWDHHFST

-526 ANEMVLNFTNG
+526 ANEMVRNFTNDR
-537 AENIASVFGKKLVL
+537 ENIATPMGKKLVL
-551 DVMDF
+551 DLMDF
-556 IRDNLA
+556 IRENLA
-562 NYQEATGNLYN
+562 TFQEQTGNLYN

-587 KTDKKNFPDIITAG
+587 KTDVKNFPDIITAG
-601 TPDAPYY
+601 THDAPYY

-613 MPVNFTDDPFV
+613 LPVNYTDDPFV

-638 GTMFHLYMGE
+638 GTMLHLYMGE
-648 PVSSGDAAMKIV
+648 PVSSGVAAEKIV

-687 AGAYDY
+687 PGRHEF
-693 CPKCDAEIAANSN
+693 CPKCDAEIAANQN
-706 DGCADCHNENFDL
+706 ADTDKVSQ

>member
-1 MQEKNVKKSIFSVLR
+1 MSGNEKEVKMQIAPTFICNVMSVKKRS
-16 LFSIYYILV
+16 
-25 STKFKNT
+25 
-32 TYRFKGSIMAEN
+32 
-44 NIAFITKQTKIVKR
+44 
-58 NGETVDFDANK
+58 GETVAFEAKK
-69 IYTAISKAVAA
+69 IYNAIKKAA
-80 TKEMTPSQVL
+80 TATNEISDEAIVQITNDVLKDLDNNFMARTPS
-90 TITQFVLNK
+90 
-99 LDVEFTDKIPTV
+99 VEEI
-111 EQVQDTVIQTLMDSR
+111 QDTVIRKLMDAKA
-126 EYKTAEAYIIY
+126 YKTAEAYIIY

-143 IRDANIDAVQVIDGY
+143 IRNANVDAIDIIESY
-158 VTEADWR
+158 VGGSNWR
-165 VKENA
+165 IKENA

-183 SERVTAEYWLHLYP
+183 SERVTAEYWLNMFP
-197 QEIAEAH
+197 AEIADAH
-204 KRASFHIHDLG
+204 RSAAIHIHDLG
-215 WLSGYCAGWSLRE
+215 WLTGYCAGWSLRE

-238 GYLQCAPAKHMATA
+238 GYLQCEPARHMATA

-282 YVRLDKLSYEDVKNS
+282 YVRVDNMSYADVKNA

-320 TFDWTCPKDLR
+320 TFDWTCPEDLKP
-331 AQRPFVGGK
+331 QRPFIGKK

-351 EMDMINKAFL
+351 EMDMINRAFI
-361 EVLTEGDSLGRPFTF
+361 EVMTEGDAQGRPFTF
-376 PIPTYNITDDFPW
+376 PIPTYNITNDFPW

-397 FECAAKYGLPNFQNF
+397 FDLAAKYGIPNFQNF

-419 SDVRSMCCRLRLDV
+419 TDVRSMCCRLRLDV

-451 SLGVIT
+451 SIGVVT
-457 INLARLGYLHKGDR
+457 MNLARLGYMHKGDR
-471 EGLFRELQSLLD
+471 DGLFRDLERL
-483 MARDALEI
+483 MNMGREVLEI
-491 KRRVLTKNM
+491 KRRVITKHM
-500 ERGLYPF
+500 ENGLYPF
-507 TKRYLGNWNHHFST
+507 TRRYLGNWNHHFST

-526 ANEMVLNFTNG
+526 ANEMVLNFTDG
-537 AENIASVFGKKLVL
+537 KENIATPYGKKLVL
-551 DVMDF
+551 DLMDF
-556 IRDNLA
+556 MREKLVKF
-562 NYQEATGNLYN
+562 QEETGNLYN

-587 KTDKKNFPDIITAG
+587 KTDVKNFPDIITAG
-601 TPDAPYY
+601 THDAPYY

-613 MPVNFTDDPFV
+613 LPVNFTDDPFV

-638 GTMFHLYMGE
+638 GTMLHLYMGE
-648 PVSSGDAAMKIV
+648 PVSSGEAAQKIV

-687 AGAYDY
+687 PGRHEF
-693 CPKCDAEIAANSN
+693 CPKCDAELGITPDEVSN
-706 DGCADCHNENFDL
+706 KA

>member
-1 MQEKNVKKSIFSVLR
+1 MLPRNL
-16 LFSIYYILV
+16 LYYILLPNN
-25 STKFKNT
+25 KNNH
-32 TYRFKGSIMAEN
+32 YILSLLYIKVQKMSVPEN
-44 NIAFITKQTKIVKR
+44 NVKIQIIPTLTTNLKVLQKR
-58 NGETVDFDANK
+58 SGETVAFDSKKIFDAVK
-69 IYTAISKAVAA
+69 KAVDVTHEISDEQIVDITRAALAKLESKFPAA
-80 TKEMTPSQVL
+80 T
-90 TITQFVLNK
+90 
-99 LDVEFTDKIPTV
+99 PTV
-111 EQVQDTVIQTLMDSR
+111 EDVQESVIESLMDAR
-126 EYKTAEAYIIY
+126 AYKTAEAYIIY
-137 RQKHSE
+137 RQKRTE
-143 IRDANIDAVQVIDGY
+143 IRDSYVDAVEVIEGY
-158 VTEADWR
+158 VGGSNWR
-165 VKENA
+165 IKENA

-183 SERVTAEYWLHLYP
+183 SERVTAEYWLNLYP
-197 QEIAEAH
+197 REIAEAH
-204 KRASFHIHDLG
+204 KNASIHIHDLG
-215 WLSGYCAGWSLRE
+215 WLTGYCAGWSLRE

-282 YVRLDKLSYEDVKNS
+282 YVRIDNMSYADVKNA

-320 TFDWTCPKDLR
+320 TFDWTCPDDLKS
-331 AQRPFVGGK
+331 QHPFIGKK
-340 QVDFTYGDLQN
+340 QVDFTYGDLQA
-351 EMDMINKAFL
+351 EMDMVNKAFL
-361 EVLTEGDSLGRPFTF
+361 EVMTEGDAMGRPFTF
-376 PIPTYNITDDFPW
+376 PIPTYNITKDFPW
-389 DHPNVKPL
+389 EHPNVKPL
-397 FECAAKYGLPNFQNF
+397 FDLAAKYGTPNFQNF

-419 SDVRSMCCRLRLDV
+419 TDVRSMCCRLRLDV

-451 SLGVIT
+451 SIGVVT
-457 INLARLGYLHKGDR
+457 INLARLGYTHKGDR
-471 EGLFRELQSLLD
+471 DGLFRELKRLLD
-483 MARDALEI
+483 LARDSLEI
-491 KRRVLTKNM
+491 KRRIITKNM

-507 TKRYLGNWNHHFST
+507 TRRYLGNWDHHFST

-526 ANEMVLNFTNG
+526 ANEMVRNFTNDR
-537 AENIASVFGKKLVL
+537 ENIATPMGKKLVL
-551 DVMDF
+551 DLMDF
-556 IRDNLA
+556 IRENLA
-562 NYQEATGNLYN
+562 TFQEQTGNLYN

-587 KTDKKNFPDIITAG
+587 KTDVKNFPDIITAG
-601 TPDAPYY
+601 THDAPYY

-613 MPVNFTDDPFV
+613 LPVNYTDDPFV

-638 GTMFHLYMGE
+638 GTMLHLYMGE
-648 PVSSGDAAMKIV
+648 PVSSGEAAKKIV

-687 AGAYDY
+687 PGRHEF
-693 CPKCDAEIAANSN
+693 CPKCDAEIAANQNAESN
-706 DGCADCHNENFDL
+706 QVSK

>member
-1 MQEKNVKKSIFSVLR
+1 MSVPENDNKIQIIPTLNTRLR
-16 LFSIYYILV
+16 V
-25 STKFKNT
+25 V
-32 TYRFKGSIMAEN
+32 
-44 NIAFITKQTKIVKR
+44 QKR
-58 NGETVDFDANK
+58 SGETVPFDSKKIFDAIK
-69 IYTAISKAVAA
+69 KAVAV
-80 TKEMTPSQVL
+80 THEMT
-90 TITQFVLNK
+90 
-99 LDVEFTDKIPTV
+99 DDKIVDITRATLTKLENKFMDATPTV
-111 EQVQDTVIQTLMDSR
+111 EDVQESVIESLMDAR
-126 EYKTAEAYIIY
+126 AYKTAESYIIY
-137 RQKHSE
+137 RQKRTE
-143 IRDANIDAVQVIDGY
+143 IRDSYVDAVEVIEGY
-158 VTEADWR
+158 VGGTNWR
-165 VKENA
+165 IKENA

-183 SERVTAEYWLHLYP
+183 SERVTAEYWLNLYP
-197 QEIAEAH
+197 REVAEAH
-204 KRASFHIHDLG
+204 KNASIHIHDLG
-215 WLSGYCAGWSLRE
+215 WLTGYCAGWSLRE

-238 GYLQCAPAKHMATA
+238 GFLQCAPAKHMATA

-282 YVRLDKLSYEDVKNS
+282 YVRVDNMSYADVKNA

-320 TFDWTCPKDLR
+320 TFDWTCPEDLKS
-331 AQRPFVGGK
+331 QHPFIGKK
-340 QVDFTYGDLQN
+340 QVDFTYGDLQT

-361 EVLTEGDSLGRPFTF
+361 EVMTEGDALGRPFTF
-376 PIPTYNITDDFPW
+376 PIPTYNITKDFPW
-389 DHPNVKPL
+389 EHPNVKPL
-397 FECAAKYGLPNFQNF
+397 FDLAAKYGTPNFQNF

-419 SDVRSMCCRLRLDV
+419 TDVRSMCCRLRLDV

-451 SLGVIT
+451 SIGVVT
-457 INLARLGYLHKGDR
+457 INLARLGYTHKGDR
-471 EGLFRELQSLLD
+471 DGLFRELKRLLD
-483 MARDALEI
+483 LARDSLEI
-491 KRRVLTKNM
+491 KRRIITKNM

-507 TKRYLGNWNHHFST
+507 TRRYLGNWDHHFST

-526 ANEMVLNFTNG
+526 ANEMVRNFTNDR
-537 AENIASVFGKKLVL
+537 ENIATPMGKKLVL
-551 DVMDF
+551 DLMDF
-556 IRDNLA
+556 IRENLA
-562 NYQEATGNLYN
+562 TFQEQTGNLYN

-587 KTDKKNFPDIITAG
+587 KTDVKNFPDIITAG
-601 TPDAPYY
+601 THDAPYY

-613 MPVNFTDDPFV
+613 LPVNYTDDPFV

-638 GTMFHLYMGE
+638 GTMLHLYMGE
-648 PVSSGDAAMKIV
+648 PVSSGAAAEKIV

-687 AGAYDY
+687 PGRHEF
-693 CPKCDAEIAANSN
+693 CPKCDAEIAANQNAETDKVSQ
-706 DGCADCHNENFDL
+706 

>member
-1 MQEKNVKKSIFSVLR
+1 MSGNEKEVKMQIAPTFICNVMSVKKRS
-16 LFSIYYILV
+16 
-25 STKFKNT
+25 
-32 TYRFKGSIMAEN
+32 
-44 NIAFITKQTKIVKR
+44 
-58 NGETVDFDANK
+58 GETVAFEAKK
-69 IYTAISKAVAA
+69 IYNAIKKAA
-80 TKEMTPSQVL
+80 TATNEISDEAIVQITNDVLKDLDNNFMARTPS
-90 TITQFVLNK
+90 
-99 LDVEFTDKIPTV
+99 VEEI
-111 EQVQDTVIQTLMDSR
+111 QDTVIRKLMDAKA
-126 EYKTAEAYIIY
+126 YKTAEAYIIY

-143 IRDANIDAVQVIDGY
+143 IRNANVDAIDIIESY
-158 VTEADWR
+158 VGGSNWR
-165 VKENA
+165 IKENA

-183 SERVTAEYWLHLYP
+183 SERVTAEYWLNMFP
-197 QEIAEAH
+197 AEIADAH
-204 KRASFHIHDLG
+204 RCAAIHIHDLG
-215 WLSGYCAGWSLRE
+215 WLTGYCAGWSLRE

-238 GYLQCAPAKHMATA
+238 GYLQCEPARHMATA

-282 YVRLDKLSYEDVKNS
+282 YVRVDNMSYADVKNA

-320 TFDWTCPKDLR
+320 TFDWTCPEDLKP
-331 AQRPFVGGK
+331 QRPFIGKK

-351 EMDMINKAFL
+351 EMDMINRAFI
-361 EVLTEGDSLGRPFTF
+361 EVMTEGDAQGRPFTF
-376 PIPTYNITDDFPW
+376 PIPTYNITNDFPW

-397 FECAAKYGLPNFQNF
+397 FDLAAKYGIPNFQNF

-419 SDVRSMCCRLRLDV
+419 TDVRSMCCRLRLDV

-451 SLGVIT
+451 SIGVVT
-457 INLARLGYLHKGDR
+457 MNLARLGYMHKGDR
-471 EGLFRELQSLLD
+471 DGLFRDLERL
-483 MARDALEI
+483 MNMGREVLEI
-491 KRRVLTKNM
+491 KRRVITKHM
-500 ERGLYPF
+500 ENGLYPF
-507 TKRYLGNWNHHFST
+507 TRRYLGNWNHHFST

-526 ANEMVLNFTNG
+526 ANEMVLNFTDG
-537 AENIASVFGKKLVL
+537 KENIATPYGKKLVL
-551 DVMDF
+551 DLMDF
-556 IRDNLA
+556 MREKLVKF
-562 NYQEATGNLYN
+562 QEETGNLYN

-587 KTDKKNFPDIITAG
+587 KTDVKNFPDIITAG
-601 TPDAPYY
+601 THDAPYY

-613 MPVNFTDDPFV
+613 LPVNFTDDPFV

-638 GTMFHLYMGE
+638 GTMLHLYMGE
-648 PVSSGDAAMKIV
+648 PVSSGEAAQKIV

-687 AGAYDY
+687 PGRHEF
-693 CPKCDAEIAANSN
+693 CPKCDAELGITPDEVSN
-706 DGCADCHNENFDL
+706 KA

>member
-1 MQEKNVKKSIFSVLR
+1 
-16 LFSIYYILV
+16 
-25 STKFKNT
+25 
-32 TYRFKGSIMAEN
+32 MAEN

-143 IRDANIDAVQVIDGY
+143 IRDANIDAVSVIDGY

-282 YVRLDKLSYEDVKNS
+282 YVRLDKLSYDDVKNS

-331 AQRPFVGGK
+331 TQRPFVGGK

-389 DHPNVKPL
+389 EHPNVKPL

>member
-1 MQEKNVKKSIFSVLR
+1 MATEKDEVKIQV
-16 LFSIYYILV
+16 V
-25 STKFKNT
+25 STLTCELKNI
-32 TYRFKGSIMAEN
+32 K
-44 NIAFITKQTKIVKR
+44 KR
-58 NGETVDFDANK
+58 SGEVVSFDAKK
-69 IYTAISKAVAA
+69 IFEAIKKAVAVTCELSDA
-80 TKEMTPSQVL
+80 DIVK
-90 TITQFVLNK
+90 ITQDVLK
-99 LDVEFTDKIPTV
+99 RLDKKFAGQTPNVEDI
-111 EQVQDTVIQTLMDSR
+111 QDIVVQTLMDAR
-126 EYKTAEAYIIY
+126 AYKTAEAYIIY
-137 RQKHSE
+137 RQKRSE
-143 IRDANIDAVQVIDGY
+143 IRNASVDAVEVIDGY
-158 VTEADWR
+158 VSAGDWR

-183 SERVTAEYWLHLYP
+183 SERVTAEYWLSLYP
-197 QEIAEAH
+197 REVAEAH
-204 KRASFHIHDLG
+204 KCAALHIHDLG
-215 WLSGYCAGWSLRE
+215 WLTGYCAGWSLRE
-228 LLYEGFNGVP
+228 LLYEGFNGVK
-238 GYLQCAPAKHMATA
+238 GYLQCEPAKHMATA

-282 YVRLDKLSYEDVKNS
+282 YVRLDKLTYADVKNS
-297 MQTLVFNCAVPCR
+297 MQTLVFNCSVPCR

-331 AQRPFVGGK
+331 EQRPFVGKK
-340 QVDFTYGDLQN
+340 QVDFTYGDLQP

-361 EVLTEGDSLGRPFTF
+361 EVMTEGDAQGRPFTF

-389 DHPNVKPL
+389 EHPNVKPL
-397 FECAAKYGLPNFQNF
+397 FDLAAKYGIPNFQNF

-419 SDVRSMCCRLRLDV
+419 TDVRSMCCRLRLDV

-451 SLGVIT
+451 SIGVVT
-457 INLARLGYLHKGDR
+457 INLARLGYTHKGDR
-471 EGLFRELQSLLD
+471 EGLFRELKRLLD
-483 MARDALEI
+483 LARDSLEI
-491 KRRVLTKNM
+491 KRKIISKNM

-526 ANEMVLNFTNG
+526 TNEMVLNFTNG
-537 AENIASVFGKKLVL
+537 ADNIATVFGKNLVL
-551 DVMDF
+551 EVMDF
-556 IRDNLA
+556 IRTNLA
-562 NYQEATGNLYN
+562 DYQETTGNLYN

-581 CSYRFA
+581 CAYRFA

-613 MPVNFTDDPFV
+613 LPVNFTDDPFV

-638 GTMFHLYMGE
+638 GTMLHLYMGE
-648 PVSSGDAAMKIV
+648 PVSSGEAAEKIV
-660 RTIFENYKIPY
+660 RTIFENYKVPY

-687 AGAYDY
+687 PGRHDF
-693 CPKCDAEIAANSN
+693 CPKCDAEIAANK
-706 DGCADCHNENFDL
+706 NEQ